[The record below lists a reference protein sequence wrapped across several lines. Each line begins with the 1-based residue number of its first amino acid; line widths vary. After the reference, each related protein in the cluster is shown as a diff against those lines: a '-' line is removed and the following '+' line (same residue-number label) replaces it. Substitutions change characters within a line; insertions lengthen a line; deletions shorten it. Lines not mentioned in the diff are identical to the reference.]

1 MIIAD
6 TIEEYINSL
15 DFSTNVITHTNDGT
29 NTTLNV
35 FDTFHVR
42 PRLIIDVDGTGYKVL
57 SVNYSTKT
65 IIVQGVI
72 VSPVKVTVPTPFFF
86 HGTPK
91 AVNHQLSGLSDS
103 QKVPMIYLYE
113 VIEEELPEV
122 GSLYYSTPSLWLH
135 FLDVD
140 NREDW
145 NTDDRYSNI
154 IEPQIILTDYF
165 ISKLN
170 TFSKF
175 DGDERSKINRK
186 TFPIWGEY
194 VNYKGAENS
203 IFNEYLGGVSLR
215 FSLPF
220 YKDCNC

>member
-1 MIIAD
+1 LIIPD

-15 DFSTNVITHTNDGT
+15 DFSTNVLSHSNDGT

-35 FDTFHVR
+35 RNTFHAR

-57 SVNYSTKT
+57 SVDYSTKT
-65 IIVQGVI
+65 IIVEGVI
-72 VSPVKVTVPTPFFF
+72 TNPVEVIVPTPFFF

-91 AVNHQLSGLSDS
+91 AVNDILSGLNDS

-113 VIEEELPEV
+113 VSEEDLPEV
-122 GSLYYSTPSLWLH
+122 GSLYYSTPTLWLH

-154 IEPQIILTDYF
+154 IEPQIILVDYF
-165 ISKLN
+165 VSKLN

-175 DGDERSKINRK
+175 DGVERSSINRK
-186 TFPIWGEY
+186 TFPIWGVF
-194 VNYKGAENS
+194 VNYKGVENS
-203 IFNEYLGGVSLR
+203 VFNEHLGGVSIK
-215 FSLPF
+215 FSIPF
-220 YKDCNC
+220 FKCNC